1 MIGADLPERALTFH
15 AVVANKGVHDGLLE
29 PVSHVQRASHIG
41 WWDRYAISAVAIL
54 GCEVVLRFPLG
65 IPLRFDCRR
74 RKRFIH
80 DVSLPYRH
88 RRSLFSLGA

>member
-1 MIGADLPERALTFH
+1 MIGADLPQRALTFH
-15 AVVANKGVHDGLLE
+15 AVVANEGVHDGLLE
-29 PVSHVQRASHIG
+29 TVSHVQCAGHIG
-41 WWDRYAISAVAIL
+41 RRDRYAVSAVTIL
-54 GCEVVLRFPLG
+54 GCEVILRFPLG

-88 RRSLFSLGA
+88 RRSLFSLSA